1 MDKDKKELSEQ
12 EKLFTELEELRALVE
27 KTLKEES
34 ERAEEEKKNPGISE
48 DMLIQDVEDIEEPYK
63 AEKADP
69 HCIYCDKKLSK
80 KEAASGREYCNTC
93 YAGMKRRPL
102 KMKGILTV
110 LVMAVVFFGAAF
122 TSMDAIMD
130 MDSVEDEEYKLF
142 FEGYVDCR
150 DNRLITGEANY
161 RKYLSQRSISSNV
174 SEKAV
179 RQLIDTYCTLGEYPY
194 AVSVIEKYYSDFEL
208 SMPWNR
214 RYRDVIDK
222 NDAYYNVYLAIQSIL
237 ESNYSEGALDYEKT
251 VSDIRALKDKHSE
264 AGYIID
270 IYAVRY
276 SAYTEADNREL
287 FEELLEIDRK
297 YGKEESVHIPLLCHY
312 AALLGDKAV
321 VDGCYERMMKINSQ
335 DMSIYAACFNYYR
348 YLDTP
353 DTEKMLELCKRM
365 AELSGE
371 LANYGYYNCD
381 YLYYLAITYMV
392 KGDAGESSFKMMQE
406 LYDTINYYGEYYKG
420 NSGIRNIFNL
430 YALTALYTGN
440 TEAYEWAKAEIEYL
454 GFELSDIVE
463 KYRSGEMTLA
473 QVIADKG
480 GDIA

>member
-1 MDKDKKELSEQ
+1 MDKDNKKTEN
-12 EKLFTELEELRALVE
+12 EKLILELEELRTLVE
-27 KTLKEES
+27 KTLKQ
-34 ERAEEEKKNPGISE
+34 EREKAEEEKKNPGISE

-63 AEKADP
+63 AEKAEP

-80 KEAASGREYCNTC
+80 KETASGRGYCNTC

-130 MDSVEDEEYKLF
+130 IDSVEDEEYKLF

-179 RQLIDTYCTLGEYPY
+179 RQLIDTYCTLGEYPQ
-194 AVSVIEKYYSDFEL
+194 AVQIIETYYSDFEL
-208 SMPWNR
+208 SMPWNSK
-214 RYRDVIDK
+214 YRKVIER
-222 NDAYYNVYLAIQSIL
+222 NDAYRDIAGIL
-237 ESNYSEGALDYEKT
+237 EVNRTEKGIDFKK
-251 VSDIRALKDKHSE
+251 VIDEVAALKNKYGSE
-264 AGYIID
+264 VEYIID
-270 IYAVRY
+270 VYVARYTIAVEKDNEVIYK
-276 SAYTEADNREL
+276 NW
-287 FEELLEIDRK
+287 LEIDEK
-297 YGKEESVHIPLLCHY
+297 YGNKESLHITSLCHY
-312 AALLGDKAV
+312 AALAGDKEV
-321 VDGCYERMMKINSQ
+321 VDDCFNRMMKINSQ
-335 DMSIYAACFNYYR
+335 DMSIYVACFNYYR

-353 DTEKMLELCKRM
+353 DTEKMLELCRKM
-365 AELSGE
+365 LELSGE
-371 LANYGYYNCD
+371 LARNERYNRD
-381 YLYYLAITYMV
+381 YLYCFAIAYML
-392 KGDAGESSFKMMQE
+392 KGDAGESSFRMMQE
-406 LYDTINYYGEYYKG
+406 LYWFIQDCNYYGVYYEG
-420 NSGIRNIFNL
+420 NSTAKNIFNL

-440 TEAYEWAKAEIEYL
+440 TEAYEWAKAEMEYL
-454 GFELSDIVE
+454 GYELSDIVE